1 MIKFQFLNRMI
12 VATIDPDAVREI
24 LITKV
29 FPKEPVIMKVVS
41 FPFGER

>member
-1 MIKFQFLNRMI
+1 MIKFQFLNRM
-12 VATIDPDAVREI
+12 VVVTIDPDAVREI

-29 FPKEPVIMKVVS
+29 FPKEPVVIKVVS

>member
-1 MIKFQFLNRMI
+1 MNRMI
-12 VATIDPDAVREI
+12 IATIDPDAVREI

-29 FPKEPVIMKVVS
+29 FPKEPSVMKIVS